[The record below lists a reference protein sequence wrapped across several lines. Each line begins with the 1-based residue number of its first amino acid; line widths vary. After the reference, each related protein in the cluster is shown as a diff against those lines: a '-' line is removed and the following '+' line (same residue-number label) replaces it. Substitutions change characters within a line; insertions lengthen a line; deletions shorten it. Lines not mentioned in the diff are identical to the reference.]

1 MKKLNRMLFREIRKS
16 SGQFAA
22 IIIVVAIGVM
32 MYTGIN
38 STFMNLEKTRDKY
51 YENYNFEHIE
61 IIGYGI
67 PESMEEK
74 LLDISDIKMAT
85 GRIILNARLH
95 TGTDNPELRV
105 ISPPDNREDIVNK
118 ISITDGT
125 YPIAG
130 SVNECIVEKAFADG
144 NGFKVGDIITPDIL
158 GKRVSLRITGICK
171 SPEYVYVIKEPQDI
185 MPNAKK
191 FGIIYINSSLSKKL
205 YETPGYFNNI
215 AVLLKPG
222 ASIENVKPEIEKLFE
237 TYDTIKLTERDD
249 QLSNLM
255 LQEEMNGLKSMG
267 MEIPLVFFIVAAV
280 IIYLMMGRII
290 ENKRIYIGILKS
302 LGYKNSQIL
311 THYMAY
317 PIIIGASGS
326 ILGVILGYF
335 LGMIFTNIEN
345 QFFGFPV
352 LHYSFYLNLI
362 LPAVILS
369 FIFCLLSANSACKS
383 VFRISPSESMK
394 PPAPKKG
401 KRVILERFPF
411 IWRRLKFSKK
421 MKLRSISRN
430 RRRNILT
437 AIGVVLS
444 TILLVI
450 GFSVGDSLD
459 YMIKQVYDVEQKF
472 DIKVS
477 FKYPGGFDE
486 LEKIRS
492 IDNVN
497 YVEPIFEGGVQVK
510 NEKYEKDVLLS
521 AIEDNSSF
529 YNVLDD
535 TGNVQK
541 LPEDGLLMPER
552 LAKSLH
558 LKVGSYVNIKP
569 YFSGAKRT
577 RIKIS
582 GISAQYLGLGVDMNI
597 NKLSSLLGNEQ
608 IYTGAVLSLKSS
620 STDDIKAIKKELYS
634 LSIVDSVE
642 FREESK
648 KNMEENLIFFL
659 IFATAIVI
667 LAAIMSIAVIYNIT
681 VINIYEKKRELA
693 SLKVMGF
700 TRKEIRSSVYN
711 ENMVVGII
719 SLITGLPLGHL
730 LSKYILG
737 YFYTTDAYD
746 IPVVTYLPSY
756 AYTIVLILIFI
767 FIAQLLLRRSIDRI
781 DMMEVLKVRE

>member
-16 SGQFAA
+16 AGQFAA

-85 GRIILNARLH
+85 GRIILNARLG

-105 ISPPDNREDIVNK
+105 ISLPDNREDIVNK

-125 YPIAG
+125 CPIAG
-130 SVNECIVEKAFADG
+130 SMNECIVEKAFADG
-144 NGFKVGDIITPDIL
+144 NGFKVGDIITPDIH
-158 GKRVSLRITGICK
+158 GKRISLRITGICK

-185 MPNAKK
+185 MPDAKK

-222 ASIENVKPEIEKLFE
+222 ASIENVKREIDKLFE

-302 LGYKNSQIL
+302 LGYKNIQIL
-311 THYMAY
+311 THYMSY

-362 LPAVILS
+362 LPAIILS
-369 FIFCLLSANSACKS
+369 FVFCLLSAYSACKS

-459 YMIKQVYDVEQKF
+459 YMIKQVYDVEQKY

-492 IDNVN
+492 IDNVS
-497 YVEPIFEGGVQVK
+497 YAEPIFEGGVQVK

-535 TGNVQK
+535 AGNVQR

-552 LAKSLH
+552 LAKTLH

-569 YFSGAKRT
+569 YFPGAKRT

-608 IYTGAVLSLKSS
+608 IYTGAVLSLNSS
-620 STDDIKAIKKELYS
+620 STDEIKAIKKELYS

-648 KNMEENLIFFL
+648 KNMEKNLTFFL

-700 TRKEIRSSVYN
+700 TRKEIRSSVYD

-781 DMMEVLKVRE
+781 DMVEVLKVRE

>member
-16 SGQFAA
+16 AGQFAA

-105 ISPPDNREDIVNK
+105 ISLPDNREDNVNK
-118 ISITDGT
+118 VSITDGT
-125 YPIAG
+125 YPIVG
-130 SVNECIVEKAFADG
+130 SMNECIVEKAFADG
-144 NGFKVGDIITPDIL
+144 NGFKVGDIITPDIH
-158 GKRVSLRITGICK
+158 GKRISLRITGICK

-185 MPNAKK
+185 MPDAKK

-222 ASIENVKPEIEKLFE
+222 ASIENVKREIDKLFE

-302 LGYKNSQIL
+302 LGYKNIQIL
-311 THYMAY
+311 THYMSY

-362 LPAVILS
+362 LPAIILS
-369 FIFCLLSANSACKS
+369 FVFCLLSAYFACKS

-459 YMIKQVYDVEQKF
+459 YMIKQVYDVEQKY
-472 DIKVS
+472 DIKIS

-492 IDNVN
+492 IDNVS
-497 YVEPIFEGGVQVK
+497 YAEPIFEGGVQVK

-535 TGNVQK
+535 AGNVQR

-552 LAKSLH
+552 LAKTLH

-569 YFSGAKRT
+569 YFPGAKRT
-577 RIKIS
+577 QIKIS
-582 GISAQYLGLGVDMNI
+582 GISTQYLGLGVDMNI
-597 NKLSSLLGNEQ
+597 NKLSSLLSNEQ
-608 IYTGAVLSLKSS
+608 IYTGAVLSLNSS
-620 STDDIKAIKKELYS
+620 STDEIKAIKKELYS

-648 KNMEENLIFFL
+648 KNMEKNLTFFL

-700 TRKEIRSSVYN
+700 TRKEIRSSVYD

-746 IPVVTYLPSY
+746 IPVVTYSPSY

-781 DMMEVLKVRE
+781 DMVEVLKVRE